1 MLKENDSVVEIK
13 KSPISFTRAFLLIM
27 IFLIAYIGLSLLL
40 NNQTIYFMIINYIS
54 ITILYFL
61 VALCL
66 LVAAKHSK
74 SLGKRA
80 QIAWWLLTASVV
92 VSASAN
98 IIWGVISVYF
108 NQNPITSIANILY
121 LIFYP
126 LFILGILIFPSTTPK
141 SYKKFKYYID
151 LLIVLFSASLVFWA
165 FFIVP
170 ALETH
175 KGNNIS
181 IMFNLAYVLA
191 SFLMVFALVDLISR
205 IKESMQTP
213 FLILLIGVIVLI
225 ITNLSYTYE
234 AIHGIYS
241 SESISNF
248 GWLIGYSIIG
258 LAGVSQFTHHEI
270 NFKNIFSPY
279 IHNYEKFYWT
289 PYVALFGVLI
299 SYILIIY
306 AYNIFNSDSNILEI
320 GIGILIFL
328 VVVRQI
334 ISIKENRNLY
344 LEAQKEIIIRKEISE
359 SLKKS
364 ETKYKTIFDNTGTAT
379 IILDESEEII
389 LANTEFEKLSG
400 YSKEELDKGLKW
412 TNFISDD
419 DKMEVKEYFNK
430 LMSNPINNPLK
441 NFESDLKLN
450 KSSVN
455 FECKFLDRAGQMKN
469 ILLII
474 VRIPGTKNI
483 LASLLDVTEQ
493 RETEEQLKKSLGE
506 KEMLI
511 KEIHHRVKNN
521 LMVISSL
528 LSLQSQYIKNK
539 DDLEMFEISKS
550 RAKSMALIH
559 ERLYQSSD
567 LKRIDFGEYIEKM
580 ASDIFNTYISDP
592 KKINLEINV
601 ENAMLDINTTIPL
614 GLILNELLNN
624 SIKYAFPEGKK
635 GTIKVVFSKIDDYF
649 QLKVADNGIGFPEN
663 IDFKNP
669 DSLGLQLINSLS
681 EQIDGKIN
689 LNRTNGASVTISFK
703 DNKYQ

>member
-1 MLKENDSVVEIK
+1 
-13 KSPISFTRAFLLIM
+13 
-27 IFLIAYIGLSLLL
+27 
-40 NNQTIYFMIINYIS
+40 
-54 ITILYFL
+54 
-61 VALCL
+61 
-66 LVAAKHSK
+66 
-74 SLGKRA
+74 
-80 QIAWWLLTASVV
+80 
-92 VSASAN
+92 
-98 IIWGVISVYF
+98 
-108 NQNPITSIANILY
+108 
-121 LIFYP
+121 
-126 LFILGILIFPSTTPK
+126 
-141 SYKKFKYYID
+141 
-151 LLIVLFSASLVFWA
+151 
-165 FFIVP
+165 
-170 ALETH
+170 
-175 KGNNIS
+175 
-181 IMFNLAYVLA
+181 
-191 SFLMVFALVDLISR
+191 
-205 IKESMQTP
+205 
-213 FLILLIGVIVLI
+213 
-225 ITNLSYTYE
+225 
-234 AIHGIYS
+234 
-241 SESISNF
+241 
-248 GWLIGYSIIG
+248 
-258 LAGVSQFTHHEI
+258 
-270 NFKNIFSPY
+270 
-279 IHNYEKFYWT
+279 
-289 PYVALFGVLI
+289 
-299 SYILIIY
+299 
-306 AYNIFNSDSNILEI
+306 
-320 GIGILIFL
+320 
-328 VVVRQI
+328 
-334 ISIKENRNLY
+334 
-344 LEAQKEIIIRKEISE
+344 
-359 SLKKS
+359 
-364 ETKYKTIFDNTGTAT
+364 
-379 IILDESEEII
+379 
-389 LANTEFEKLSG
+389 
-400 YSKEELDKGLKW
+400 
-412 TNFISDD
+412 
-419 DKMEVKEYFNK
+419 MEVKEYFNK